1 MGLFSKYREAGE
13 SVNYDN
19 VERFGAPVR
28 SLFTSTKVI
37 TLRHEITIT
46 DDNENVVYVARTQ
59 FPTIKDKTD
68 IWDSNEQLVAHLEK
82 QIFSFH
88 ERRFVT
94 MADGTEFQLSN
105 EIFHIIKD
113 VTNIEGLGWRLKG
126 NFVGLNFELYDAND
140 EILAVISQKM
150 ISLHDKYCI
159 DIYKSEHEKT
169 IVAILIAL
177 QHMMADR
184 RNSEAASASAS
195 SSS

>member
-105 EIFHIIKD
+105 ELFHIIKD

-159 DIYKSEHEKT
+159 DI
-169 IVAILIAL
+169 
-177 QHMMADR
+177 
-184 RNSEAASASAS
+184 
-195 SSS
+195 

>member
-13 SVNYDN
+13 SINYDN

-105 EIFHIIKD
+105 ELFHIIKD

-169 IVAILIAL
+169 IVTILIAL

-184 RNSEAASASAS
+184 RNSEAASASS
-195 SSS
+195 SS

>member
-105 EIFHIIKD
+105 ELFHIIKD

-184 RNSEAASASAS
+184 RNSEAASASS
-195 SSS
+195 TS

>member
-13 SVNYDN
+13 SANDSN

-46 DDNENVVYVARTQ
+46 DDNENVVYVARTK

-68 IWDSNEQLVAHLEK
+68 IFDANDHQVAHIEK

-88 ERRFVT
+88 ERHFVN

-113 VTNIEGLGWRLKG
+113 VTNIEGLGWQLKG
-126 NFVGLNFELYDAND
+126 NFVGLNFELFDAND

-150 ISLHDKYCI
+150 ISIHDKYCI
-159 DIYKSEHEKT
+159 DIYKPEHEKT

-177 QHMMADR
+177 QHMMVDR
-184 RNSEAASASAS
+184 KNSEAASSTVS
-195 SSS
+195 N